1 MKTRPATSP
10 WRRHAWLAYT
20 AIFVG
25 VLGHAS
31 SEFVSVLTGVHGP
44 ETSVWRFVLGGFG
57 LVVLALSFPDSRN
70 LWRPLREKGVAI
82 VTLSLVGVS
91 GAYLA
96 FHWSLDFASVPQVAT
111 MVTTIPIFV
120 ALINA
125 RLNRVPL
132 TPAKLVSGAAA
143 VIGVALLLTDGYLT
157 RLVGTG
163 QSLIGIFLALGCAA
177 LFAVYM
183 VLIRPI
189 VAEYGA
195 LRITALTMAI
205 GGVGLWLIVGL
216 AWGIWVDPMTLFARP
231 PGQATAL
238 LTIAFFNTTITQFLW
253 IGGLAA
259 VPDLTRGSY
268 VFFLK
273 PVIAATLAVA
283 FLGTRLSIPEML
295 AILTICSAVV
305 LEANWAR
312 LAALI
317 GAVRRRP
324 GTDPGR

>member
-1 MKTRPATSP
+1 MSP
-10 WRRHAWLAYT
+10 WRRHAWLAYG
-20 AIFVG
+20 AVFVG

-31 SEFVSVLTGVHGP
+31 SEFVSVLTGVGGP
-44 ETSVWRFVLGGFG
+44 ETSVWRFVLGGIG
-57 LVVLALSFPDSRN
+57 LVVFALSVPDSRN
-70 LWRPLREKGVAI
+70 LWRPLREKGVVI
-82 VTLSLVGVS
+82 VSLSLIGVS

-96 FHWSLDFASVPQVAT
+96 FHWSLDFATVPQVAT

-120 ALINA
+120 ALANA

-132 TPAKLVSGAAA
+132 TPAKLVSGVAA
-143 VIGVALLLTDGYLT
+143 VVGVALLVTDGYLT

-205 GGVGLWLIVGL
+205 GGAGLWLIVGL
-216 AWGIWVDPMTLFARP
+216 AWGLWVDPTSLFSRP
-231 PGQATAL
+231 PGQAAAL
-238 LTIAFFNTTITQFLW
+238 LTIALFNTTITQFLW

-273 PVIAATLAVA
+273 PVIAAALAVA
-283 FLGTRLSIPEML
+283 FLGTRLSVPEML
-295 AILTICSAVV
+295 AILIICSAVA
-305 LEANWAR
+305 LEANWTR

-317 GAVRRRP
+317 GAFRRHP
-324 GTDPGR
+324 GADPGR